1 MNGAH
6 DMGGQRDMCP
16 LEYEK
21 NEPVFDP
28 PWEGR
33 ISEAKVTPLGDTS
46 WRLDDT
52 LSETEADCVV
62 DKQGP
67 QLERLCRR
75 HRMVTC

>member
-6 DMGGQRDMCP
+6 DMGGQRDMCA

-21 NEPVFDP
+21 NEPVFHA

-46 WRLDDT
+46 W
-52 LSETEADCVV
+52 AA
-62 DKQGP
+62 
-67 QLERLCRR
+67 
-75 HRMVTC
+75 

>member
-6 DMGGQRDMCP
+6 DMGGQRDMGP

-21 NEPVFDP
+21 HEPVFHA

-33 ISEAKVTPLGDTS
+33 ISEAKVSATRRG
-46 WRLDDT
+46 RLDDT
-52 LSETEADCVV
+52 LSETEADCVFV

-67 QLERLCRR
+67 QLDRLL
-75 HRMVTC
+75 

>member
-1 MNGAH
+1 IFSRHRMNGGH

-21 NEPVFDP
+21 NEPVFHA

-52 LSETEADCVV
+52 LSETEADCVFV

-67 QLERLCRR
+67 QLERLL
-75 HRMVTC
+75 